1 MRAHR
6 WMGSPADGVGTLVRL
21 LVRPLV
27 PPAAVRLPLRDT
39 ERLYRDAEGL
49 SRDVE
54 RLSEDHVEAER
65 PVPGRAEDLALDVIV
80 VLGAPLGQDG
90 QLGRVV
96 RERVEAGVAAWKAG
110 LAPWLLFTGGRTDP
124 SVWADL
130 RAGIYGAQAR
140 ERSGVA
146 EAAGMRDHARALG
159 VPAEAILLEERAR
172 STEENARYAAS
183 MMAERGLRRALVVTQ
198 PFHLRRSLRWFARE
212 GVEVVGLHLE
222 ESYIYSG
229 GWSSVG
235 ALYWVTREYVILTGE
250 QVGRRLRLGAG
261 A

>member
-1 MRAHR
+1 
-6 WMGSPADGVGTLVRL
+6 MGSPADGVGALVRF

-27 PPAAVRLPLRDT
+27 PPAAVRLPPRDT
-39 ERLYRDAEGL
+39 EGLYGGVERRA
-49 SRDVE
+49 RDVE
-54 RLSEDHVEAER
+54 DER
-65 PVPGRAEDLALDVIV
+65 PLRGRPGKPESPALDVIV
-80 VLGAPLGQDG
+80 VLGAPLGEDG
-90 QLGRVV
+90 RLGRVV

-198 PFHLRRSLRWFARE
+198 PFHLRRSLRWFAQE

-222 ESYIYSG
+222 ESYIYAG
-229 GWSSVG
+229 GWSSMG

-250 QVGRRLRLGAG
+250 QVGRRFRRGAG
-261 A
+261 S

>member
-1 MRAHR
+1 
-6 WMGSPADGVGTLVRL
+6 MGRS
-21 LVRPLV
+21 
-27 PPAAVRLPLRDT
+27 
-39 ERLYRDAEGL
+39 
-49 SRDVE
+49 
-54 RLSEDHVEAER
+54 
-65 PVPGRAEDLALDVIV
+65 EDLALDVIV
-80 VLGAPLGQDG
+80 VLGAPLGPDG
-90 QLGRVV
+90 RLGRVV

-110 LAPWLLFTGGRTDP
+110 LAPWLLLTGGRTDP

-146 EAAGMRDHARALG
+146 EAAGMRDHARSLG
-159 VPAEAILLEERAR
+159 VPAEVILLEDRAR
-172 STEENARYAAS
+172 STQENARYAAS

-198 PFHLRRSLRWFARE
+198 PFHLRRSLRWFAKE

-222 ESYIYSG
+222 ESYIYAG

-250 QVGRRLRLGAG
+250 QVGRRLRRDAG
-261 A
+261 S

>member
-1 MRAHR
+1 MRARR
-6 WMGSPADGVGTLVRL
+6 WLVSPAEGMGALVRL
-21 LVRPLV
+21 LVHPLV
-27 PPAAVRLPLRDT
+27 PPAAVQLSRQDT
-39 ERLYRDAEGL
+39 ERLSRDAERL
-49 SRDVE
+49 SRGA
-54 RLSEDHVEAER
+54 EAER
-65 PVPGRAEDLALDVIV
+65 AARQGTEDPALDVIV

-96 RERVEAGVAAWKAG
+96 RERVEAGVAAWRSG

-159 VPAEAILLEERAR
+159 VPAEAIFLEERAR

-198 PFHLRRSLRWFARE
+198 PFHLRRSLRWFAQA

-250 QVGRRLRLGAG
+250 RVGGRLRRGAG
-261 A
+261 S

>member
-1 MRAHR
+1 VRAKG
-6 WMGSPADGVGTLVRL
+6 WKVSSTDGMGGLVRL

-27 PPAAVRLPLRDT
+27 PHRVLRLPG
-39 ERLYRDAEGL
+39 DAG
-49 SRDVE
+49 
-54 RLSEDHVEAER
+54 AER
-65 PVPGRAEDLALDVIV
+65 ATRTVREDGTLDVIV
-80 VLGAPLGQDG
+80 VLGAPLGEDG
-90 QLGRVV
+90 RLGRVV

-110 LAPWLLFTGGRTDP
+110 LAPFLLFTGGRTDP

-159 VPAEAILLEERAR
+159 VPSEAILLEERAR
-172 STEENARYAAS
+172 STEENARYAAL

-198 PFHLRRSLRWFARE
+198 PFHLRRSLRWFAQA

-222 ESYIYSG
+222 ESYIYAG
-229 GWSSVG
+229 GWSSLG

-250 QVGRRLRLGAG
+250 QVGRRLRPGLGRE
-261 A
+261 

>member
-1 MRAHR
+1 MKVPPWMVARAEGF
-6 WMGSPADGVGTLVRL
+6 GSLVRL

-27 PPAAVRLPLRDT
+27 PRAAVRLSPRDT
-39 ERLYRDAEGL
+39 EWL
-49 SRDVE
+49 S
-54 RLSEDHVEAER
+54 HPAER
-65 PVPGRAEDLALDVIV
+65 RSRGAEDGRAGVGRSEDLALDVIV
-80 VLGAPLGQDG
+80 VLGAPLGPDG
-90 QLGRVV
+90 RLGRVV

-110 LAPWLLFTGGRTDP
+110 LAPWLLLTGGRTDP

-146 EAAGMRDHARALG
+146 EAAGMRDHARSLG
-159 VPAEAILLEERAR
+159 VPAEVILLEDRAR
-172 STEENARYAAS
+172 STQENARYAAS

-198 PFHLRRSLRWFARE
+198 PFHLRRSLRWFAKE

-222 ESYIYSG
+222 ESYIYAG

-250 QVGRRLRLGAG
+250 QVGRRLRRDAG
-261 A
+261 S